1 MQRLQEVFM
10 KADGKERHLCQCD
23 TNDFLFLECVLCTDD
38 IMIFSVCREDVRT
51 VNVIA
56 AGEVT
61 CLVIDRE

>member
-1 MQRLQEVFM
+1 MVKSGIYASVIPMIF
-10 KADGKERHLCQCD
+10 
-23 TNDFLFLECVLCTDD
+23 FFLECVLCTDD
-38 IMIFSVCREDVRT
+38 IMIFSVCREDVRI